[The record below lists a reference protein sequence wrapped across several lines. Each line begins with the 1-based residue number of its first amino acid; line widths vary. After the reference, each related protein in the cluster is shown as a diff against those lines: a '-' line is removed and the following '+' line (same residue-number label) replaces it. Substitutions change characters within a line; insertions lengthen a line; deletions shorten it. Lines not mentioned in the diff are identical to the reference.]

1 MKTVVIFGGSGFVG
15 QHIVRR
21 IAKMG
26 YKIVIPYQG
35 TANEPKLRLFGNVGQ
50 IIPIKFI
57 NIQDEIIIKS
67 IEFADVVINLK
78 TVWRKK
84 GLSFQKQI
92 KQFNIDLISIINR
105 IDKNKLFI
113 FFTGL
118 GINKNSRSERTKA
131 IFETENYIKKNTLN
145 SCIIRPGLIIGGGD
159 QFLQRLL
166 PIIKISF
173 FVPIISDGKSRLQ
186 PVYIDDVAKAVE
198 KIIFIKLKGHH
209 IFELVGSDVFSYR
222 SLYLYLIECLKV
234 KRFLFPLPF
243 FLAKIAVFIIEKTP
257 INLLTIEQLMLFK
270 EENLP
275 SNIDKNFK
283 YLGIEPQNIRE
294 IIKIYFKKNT

>member
-1 MKTVVIFGGSGFVG
+1 MFK
-15 QHIVRR
+15 
-21 IAKMG
+21 
-26 YKIVIPYQG
+26 
-35 TANEPKLRLFGNVGQ
+35 
-50 IIPIKFI
+50 
-57 NIQDEIIIKS
+57 
-67 IEFADVVINLK
+67 
-78 TVWRKK
+78 
-84 GLSFQKQI
+84 
-92 KQFNIDLISIINR
+92 
-105 IDKNKLFI
+105 
-113 FFTGL
+113 
-118 GINKNSRSERTKA
+118 KNS
-131 IFETENYIKKNTLN
+131 LN

-166 PIIKISF
+166 SIIKISF

-243 FLAKIAVFIIEKTP
+243 FLANIAVFIIEKTP